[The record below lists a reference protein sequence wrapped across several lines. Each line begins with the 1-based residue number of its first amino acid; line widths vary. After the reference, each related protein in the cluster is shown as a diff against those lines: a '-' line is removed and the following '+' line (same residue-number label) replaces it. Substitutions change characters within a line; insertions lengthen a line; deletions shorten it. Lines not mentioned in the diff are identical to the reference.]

1 MKNKKSIAV
10 SGGFDPVHVG
20 HVRMIAHAAS
30 IGDVVIVLNSDEW
43 LERKKGYSFMGWDQR
58 AEIMSNIKGV
68 TRVVSCDD
76 SDGTVCDA
84 LKFLKSD
91 MNLSAFANGGDRVK
105 TNTPE
110 MDVCKNLN
118 IELIWNCGGEK
129 IESSSVL
136 VDTVRQKNADL

>member
-68 TRVVSCDD
+68 TRVVSCDY

>member
-1 MKNKKSIAV
+1 MKNKKSVAV

-110 MDVCKNLN
+110 MDVCKKLN

>member
-136 VDTVRQKNADL
+136 VDTVRQKKR